1 MRKEYYKEYMQKRR
15 NKLKAKGICTACGN
29 RKAEKGKVLCTHC
42 LEYQR
47 KRYEKIKEIL
57 EHANR

>member
-15 NKLKAKGICTACGN
+15 KKLKTMGICTACGK
-29 RKAEKGKVLCTHC
+29 RKAEKGKVLCEYC
-42 LEYQR
+42 LDYHR

>member
-15 NKLKAKGICTACGN
+15 KKLKENGICTSCGK
-29 RKAEKGKVLCTHC
+29 RKAEKGKVLCIYC
-42 LEYQR
+42 LNYHR

-57 EHANR
+57 KHANR